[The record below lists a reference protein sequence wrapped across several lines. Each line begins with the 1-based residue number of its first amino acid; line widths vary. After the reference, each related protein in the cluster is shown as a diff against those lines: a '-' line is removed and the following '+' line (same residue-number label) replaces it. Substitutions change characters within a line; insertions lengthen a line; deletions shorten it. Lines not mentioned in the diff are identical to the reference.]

1 MRSARGRTC
10 HGAPSGLRHDVGVV
24 TVTCENT
31 QGESMTTANH
41 TPAAT
46 EQDRPSVRTSSR
58 SGLADSALGTRNL
71 MMVAAPA
78 P

>member
-1 MRSARGRTC
+1 
-10 HGAPSGLRHDVGVV
+10 
-24 TVTCENT
+24 
-31 QGESMTTANH
+31 MTTANH

-58 SGLADSALGTRNL
+58 SGLADSALGTWNL